1 MNNNINKTVIREV
14 ALTST
19 VLEAAIKSGVVLSV
33 LIAPNAVKLFCT
45 MAIVQY
51 PALPE
56 AAAKACAHNLRLA
69 GVPFCAYDKALGG
82 TLGSIPAE
90 HLRGEAVQPKVYP
103 KAQPATRPV
112 VKASGAPAPVAEA
125 KAEPAAPVAEPKAEL
140 PAPVVEPAKD
150 EPAPKEK
157 KKRAPRAKKNLN
169 PGVISPEEPA
179 A

>member
-1 MNNNINKTVIREV
+1 MKINKTVVREV

-19 VLEAAIKSGVVLSV
+19 VLETAVKSGAVLSV

-56 AAAKACAHNLRLA
+56 AAAKACAHNLRIA
-69 GVPFCAYDKALGG
+69 GVPFSAYDKALRP
-82 TLGSIPAE
+82 TLGYIPAE
-90 HLRGEAVQPKVYP
+90 HLRGEPVVAKVYP
-103 KAQPATRPV
+103 PAQPATRPV
-112 VKASGAPAPVAEA
+112 VKAAGAPAPVAEA
-125 KAEPAAPVAEPKAEL
+125 KAEL
-140 PAPVVEPAKD
+140 PPPVVEPAKD

-157 KKRAPRAKKNLN
+157 KARAPRAKKNLN